1 MGRRTEKTTHSDPR
15 FAAIRA
21 PLNRFPVRV
30 GKSLSWLAALGLA
43 GLSTS
48 ATALDGRLTS
58 GKALMIQPAE
68 SILLPAYDDHQ
79 PAAEAEQT
87 SWVNRWMKKTL
98 ASVPLRPIRIGET
111 PRRPDD
117 PEPAMGVVLKLPF

>member
-1 MGRRTEKTTHSDPR
+1 MGRRTEKTTHSDPH

-21 PLNRFPVRV
+21 PLNRFPVRM
-30 GKSLSWLAALGLA
+30 GKSLSWLAALGLV

-68 SILLPAYDDHQ
+68 SVHVSTYGDHQ
-79 PAAEAEQT
+79 PAVETGQT
-87 SWVNRWMKKTL
+87 SWLNRWMKKTL

-117 PEPAMGVVLKLPF
+117 PEPGMGVILKLPF

>member
-1 MGRRTEKTTHSDPR
+1 MGRRTEKTTHSDPH

-21 PLNRFPVRV
+21 PLNRFPVRM
-30 GKSLSWLAALGLA
+30 GKSLSWLAALGLV

-68 SILLPAYDDHQ
+68 SVHVSTYGDHQ
-79 PAAEAEQT
+79 PAVETGQT
-87 SWVNRWMKKTL
+87 SWLNRWMKKTL

-117 PEPAMGVVLKLPF
+117 PEPGMGVVLKLPF